1 MERDRRDFRELVLA
15 LALAAAIGALL
26 FWSLAEHAERTS
38 GGGRP
43 GDRTETRGLKDD
55 GSSE

>member
-1 MERDRRDFRELVLA
+1 MEQDRRDFREVVLA

-26 FWSLAEHAERTS
+26 FWGLAEHAERTS
-38 GGGRP
+38 GGDRR
-43 GDRTETRGLKDD
+43 GDPTQTRGLNDD